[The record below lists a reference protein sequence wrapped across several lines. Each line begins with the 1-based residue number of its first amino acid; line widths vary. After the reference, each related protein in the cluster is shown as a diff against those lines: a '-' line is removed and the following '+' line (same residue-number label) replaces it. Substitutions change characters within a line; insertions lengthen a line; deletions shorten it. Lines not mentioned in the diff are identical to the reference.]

1 MSMPALMDQRA
12 KMGHSSGRFLCPFP
26 KRAHYPILVFFSSLR
41 YSSMEVFALLR
52 KGQGE
57 PDKNPSF
64 NLTPCL
70 MQVSACGQITSIDGP
85 QVYARHTLGK
95 FLIKLIS
102 QR

>member
-1 MSMPALMDQRA
+1 
-12 KMGHSSGRFLCPFP
+12 
-26 KRAHYPILVFFSSLR
+26 
-41 YSSMEVFALLR
+41 MEVFALLR